1 MTDIQVE
8 KNQRELQLVEEI
20 EKLNNVVETLT

>member
-1 MTDIQVE
+1 MADIQVE

-20 EKLNNVVETLT
+20 EKLNNVVENLT